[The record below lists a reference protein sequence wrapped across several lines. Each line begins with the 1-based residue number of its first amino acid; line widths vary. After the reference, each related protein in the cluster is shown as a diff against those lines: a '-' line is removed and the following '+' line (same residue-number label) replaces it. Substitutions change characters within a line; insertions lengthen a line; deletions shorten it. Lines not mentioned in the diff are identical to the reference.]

1 MSGKIF
7 TNRGVFDETYI
18 PSTLLVRD
26 SEANVLITRY
36 LSRLGEGS
44 GSTDVTVLYGSIG
57 KVGIGKTTLAKY
69 VSRVLS
75 KKAEDKGINF
85 KPVYINVYGA
95 SSLHQILSRIVSELE
110 MNIPVRGNATIEVLK
125 AISDFLYIKDAYAL
139 IILDEF
145 QSLLMSSKLSDDEFY
160 LLLRVYEEI
169 PPKDNINR
177 LNFMLVSQDFRI
189 LSYMKERIP
198 QVESQIGF
206 RVHLRPY
213 SSDELKTIIEQR
225 AIEGLYEN
233 SYNQDILNMIAD
245 YYGYNDIKG
254 GEGSARKAILTLR
267 MAAEI
272 ADAENSGRIEERHV
286 REALSTNAVSN
297 IPLDIIRALSLHEL
311 LILQSISNLLVA
323 KGGWLTSGEVE
334 DEYSHLSYA
343 YGEEPRK
350 HTQFYE
356 YIKNLNNMGLIES
369 KISGKGIRGKTTII
383 RLPLDIPAE
392 RLKEVLESILLDRIG
407 GPKPEQGN

>member
-7 TNRGVFDETYI
+7 INRGIFDETYI

-26 SEANVLITRY
+26 SEANVLISRY
-36 LSRLGEGS
+36 MSRLGEGS
-44 GSTDVTVLYGSIG
+44 GSTDVTVVYGSIG

-69 VSRVLS
+69 VSKILS
-75 KKAEDKGINF
+75 KKAEEKGINF

-95 SSLHQILSRIVSELE
+95 PSLHQILSRIVSELDL
-110 MNIPVRGNATIEVLK
+110 NIPVRGNATIEVLK
-125 AISDFLYIKDAYAL
+125 AISDFLYIRDAYAL
-139 IILDEF
+139 VVLDEF
-145 QSLLMSSKLSDDEFY
+145 QSLLMSTKLSDDELY

-177 LNFMLVSQDFRI
+177 LNFLLISQDFRV

-206 RVHLRPY
+206 RVHLMPY
-213 SSDELKTIIEQR
+213 SSEELKTIIEQR
-225 AIEGLYEN
+225 AVEGLYDTA
-233 SYNQDILNMIAD
+233 YDQDTLNMIAD
-245 YYGYNDIKG
+245 YFGYSEIKG
-254 GEGSARKAILTLR
+254 GDGSARKAILTLR

-272 ADAENSGRIEERHV
+272 ADAENSDKIEEKHI
-286 REALSTNAVSN
+286 REAISTNAVSN
-297 IPLDIIRALSLHEL
+297 IPIDIIRGLSLHEL
-311 LILQSISNLLVA
+311 IILQAISSLLIQ

-334 DEYSHLSYA
+334 EEYGGLSKG

-356 YIKNLNNMGLIES
+356 YLKNLNNMGLAET
-369 KISGKGIRGKTTII
+369 KISGKGIRGKTTMI

-392 RLKEVLESILLDRIG
+392 RLKEVIESILLDRAG
-407 GPKPEQGN
+407 SPNRG

>member
-1 MSGKIF
+1 MAGKIF
-7 TNRGVFDETYI
+7 ANRAVFDETYI

-26 SEANVLITRY
+26 NEANVLISRY
-36 LSRLGEGS
+36 LSRLGEGL
-44 GSTDVTVLYGSIG
+44 GSTDVSVVYGSIG

-69 VSRVLS
+69 VSRILL
-75 KKAEDKGINF
+75 KKAEDKGMNF

-95 SSLHQILSRIVSELE
+95 PSLHQILSRIVSELE

-125 AISDFLYIKDAYAL
+125 AISDFLYIKDAHAL

-145 QSLLMSSKLSDDEFY
+145 QSLLMSTKLSDDELY

-177 LNFMLVSQDFRI
+177 LNFLLVSQDFRV
-189 LSYMKERIP
+189 LTYMKERIP

-206 RVHLRPY
+206 RVYLRPY
-213 SSDELKTIIEQR
+213 NSEELKTIIEQR

-233 SYNQDILNMIAD
+233 AYDQEILNMIAE
-245 YYGYNDIKG
+245 YYGYTDTKG
-254 GEGSARKAILTLR
+254 GDGSARKAILTLR

-272 ADAENSGRIEERHV
+272 ADAENSNKIEEKHV
-286 REALSTNAVSN
+286 RNALSADAVSN
-297 IPLDIIRALSLHEL
+297 IPLDIIRSLSLHEL
-311 LILQSISNLLVA
+311 LILQSISDLLIG

-334 DEYSHLSYA
+334 DEYFHLA
-343 YGEEPRK
+343 RNYGEEPRK

-356 YIKNLNNMGLIES
+356 YIKNLSNMGLVETR
-369 KISGKGIRGKTTII
+369 ISGKGIRGKTTII
-383 RLPLDIPAE
+383 RLPLDIPPE
-392 RLKEVLESILLDRIG
+392 RLKEVIESILLDRVG
-407 GPKPEQGN
+407 SPKPN

>member
-7 TNRGVFDETYI
+7 ANRAVFDETYI

-26 SEANVLITRY
+26 NEANVLISRY
-36 LSRLGEGS
+36 LSRLGEGL
-44 GSTDVTVLYGSIG
+44 GSTDVSVVYGSIG

-69 VSRVLS
+69 VSRVLLR
-75 KKAEDKGINF
+75 KAEDKGMNF

-95 SSLHQILSRIVSELE
+95 PSLHQILSRIVSELE

-145 QSLLMSSKLSDDEFY
+145 QSLLMSTKLSDDELY

-177 LNFMLVSQDFRI
+177 LNFLLVSQDFRV
-189 LSYMKERIP
+189 LTYMKERIP

-206 RVHLRPY
+206 RVYLRPY
-213 SSDELKTIIEQR
+213 NSEELKTIIEQR

-233 SYNQDILNMIAD
+233 AYDQEILNMIAD
-245 YYGYNDIKG
+245 YYGYTDTKG
-254 GEGSARKAILTLR
+254 GDGSARKAILTLR

-272 ADAENSGRIEERHV
+272 ADAENSSRIEEKHV
-286 REALSTNAVSN
+286 RDALSADAVSN
-297 IPLDIIRALSLHEL
+297 IPLDIIRSLSLHEL
-311 LILQSISNLLVA
+311 LILQSISDLLIT

-334 DEYSHLSYA
+334 EEYFHLSRN

-356 YIKNLNNMGLIES
+356 YIKNLSNMGLVETR
-369 KISGKGIRGKTTII
+369 ISGKGIRGKTTIM
-383 RLPLDIPAE
+383 RLSLDIPAE
-392 RLKEVLESILLDRIG
+392 RLKEVIESILLDRVG
-407 GPKPEQGN
+407 SPRPN

>member
-7 TNRGVFDETYI
+7 TNRAVFDETYI

-26 SEANVLITRY
+26 NEANVLISRY
-36 LSRLGEGS
+36 LSRLGEGL
-44 GSTDVTVLYGSIG
+44 GSTDVSVVYGSIG

-69 VSRVLS
+69 VSRVLLR
-75 KKAEDKGINF
+75 KAEDNGMNF

-95 SSLHQILSRIVSELE
+95 PSLHQILSRIVSELE

-145 QSLLMSSKLSDDEFY
+145 QSLLMSTKLSDDELY

-177 LNFMLVSQDFRI
+177 LNFLLVSQDFRV
-189 LSYMKERIP
+189 LTYMKERIP

-206 RVHLRPY
+206 RVYLRPY
-213 SSDELKTIIEQR
+213 NSEELKTIIEQR

-233 SYNQDILNMIAD
+233 AYDQEILNMIAD
-245 YYGYNDIKG
+245 YYGYTDTKG
-254 GEGSARKAILTLR
+254 GDGSARKAILTLR

-272 ADAENSGRIEERHV
+272 ADAENSSRIEEKHV
-286 REALSTNAVSN
+286 RDALSADAVSN
-297 IPLDIIRALSLHEL
+297 IPLDIIRSLSLHEL
-311 LILQSISNLLVA
+311 LILQSISDLLIT

-334 DEYSHLSYA
+334 EEYFHLSRN

-356 YIKNLNNMGLIES
+356 YIKNLNNTGMVETR
-369 KISGKGIRGKTTII
+369 ISGKGIRGKTTIM

-392 RLKEVLESILLDRIG
+392 RLKEVIESILLDRVG
-407 GPKPEQGN
+407 SPKPN

>member
-7 TNRGVFDETYI
+7 TNRAVFDETYI

-26 SEANVLITRY
+26 NEANVLISRY
-36 LSRLGEGS
+36 LSRLGEGL
-44 GSTDVTVLYGSIG
+44 GSTDVSVVYGSIG

-69 VSRVLS
+69 VSRVLLR
-75 KKAEDKGINF
+75 KAEDKGMNF

-95 SSLHQILSRIVSELE
+95 PSLHQILSRIVSELE

-145 QSLLMSSKLSDDEFY
+145 QSLLMSTKLSDDELY

-177 LNFMLVSQDFRI
+177 LNFLLVSQDFRV
-189 LSYMKERIP
+189 LTYMKERIP

-206 RVHLRPY
+206 RVYLRPY
-213 SSDELKTIIEQR
+213 NSEELKTIIEQR

-233 SYNQDILNMIAD
+233 AYDQEILNMIAD
-245 YYGYNDIKG
+245 YYGYTDTKG
-254 GEGSARKAILTLR
+254 GDGSARKAILTLR

-272 ADAENSGRIEERHV
+272 ADAENSSRIEEKHV
-286 REALSTNAVSN
+286 RDALSADAVSN
-297 IPLDIIRALSLHEL
+297 IPLDIIRSLSLHEL
-311 LILQSISNLLVA
+311 LILQSISDLLIT

-334 DEYSHLSYA
+334 EEYFHLSRN

-356 YIKNLNNMGLIES
+356 YIKNLNNMGLVETR
-369 KISGKGIRGKTTII
+369 ISGKGIRGKTTIM

-392 RLKEVLESILLDRIG
+392 RLKEVIESILLDRVG
-407 GPKPEQGN
+407 SPKPN

>member
-7 TNRGVFDETYI
+7 INRGIFDETYI

-26 SEANVLITRY
+26 SEANVLISRY
-36 LSRLGEGS
+36 MSRLGRSS
-44 GSTDVTVLYGSIG
+44 GSTDVTVVYGSIG

-69 VSRVLS
+69 VSKILS
-75 KKAEDKGINF
+75 KKAEEKGINF

-95 SSLHQILSRIVSELE
+95 PSLHQILSRIVSELDL
-110 MNIPVRGNATIEVLK
+110 NIPVRGNATIEVLK
-125 AISDFLYIKDAYAL
+125 AISDFLYIRDAYAL
-139 IILDEF
+139 VVLDEF
-145 QSLLMSSKLSDDEFY
+145 QSLLMSTKLSDDELY

-177 LNFMLVSQDFRI
+177 LNFLLISQDFRV

-206 RVHLRPY
+206 RVHLMPY
-213 SSDELKTIIEQR
+213 SSEELKTIIEQR
-225 AIEGLYEN
+225 AVEGLYDTA
-233 SYNQDILNMIAD
+233 YDQDTLNMIAD
-245 YYGYNDIKG
+245 YFGYSEIKG
-254 GEGSARKAILTLR
+254 GDGSARKAILTLR

-272 ADAENSGRIEERHV
+272 ADAENSDKIEEKHI
-286 REALSTNAVSN
+286 REAISTNAVSN
-297 IPLDIIRALSLHEL
+297 IPIDIIRGLSLHEL
-311 LILQSISNLLVA
+311 IILQAISSLLIQ

-334 DEYSHLSYA
+334 EEYGGLSKG

-356 YIKNLNNMGLIES
+356 YLKNLNNMGLAET
-369 KISGKGIRGKTTII
+369 KISGKGIRGKTTMI

-392 RLKEVLESILLDRIG
+392 RLKEVIESILLDRAG
-407 GPKPEQGN
+407 SPNRG

>member
-1 MSGKIF
+1 
-7 TNRGVFDETYI
+7 
-18 PSTLLVRD
+18 
-26 SEANVLITRY
+26 
-36 LSRLGEGS
+36 
-44 GSTDVTVLYGSIG
+44 
-57 KVGIGKTTLAKY
+57 
-69 VSRVLS
+69 
-75 KKAEDKGINF
+75 
-85 KPVYINVYGA
+85 
-95 SSLHQILSRIVSELE
+95 

-125 AISDFLYIKDAYAL
+125 AISDHLYIKDAYAL

-145 QSLLMSSKLSDDEFY
+145 QSLLMSTKLSDDELY

-177 LNFMLVSQDFRI
+177 LNFLLVSQDFRV

-213 SSDELKTIIEQR
+213 SSEELKTIIEQR

-233 SYNQDILNMIAD
+233 AYDQDILNMIAD
-245 YYGYNDIKG
+245 YYGYTDTKG
-254 GEGSARKAILTLR
+254 GDGSARKAILTLR

-272 ADAENSGRIEERHV
+272 ADAESSNRIEEKHV

-297 IPLDIIRALSLHEL
+297 IPLDIIRGLSLHEL
-311 LILQSISNLLVA
+311 LILQSISNLLIA

-334 DEYSHLSYA
+334 DEYAQLSHG

-356 YIKNLNNMGLIES
+356 YIKNLSNMGLVET

-392 RLKEVLESILLDRIG
+392 RLKEVLESILLDRVG
-407 GPKPEQGN
+407 GPKTA